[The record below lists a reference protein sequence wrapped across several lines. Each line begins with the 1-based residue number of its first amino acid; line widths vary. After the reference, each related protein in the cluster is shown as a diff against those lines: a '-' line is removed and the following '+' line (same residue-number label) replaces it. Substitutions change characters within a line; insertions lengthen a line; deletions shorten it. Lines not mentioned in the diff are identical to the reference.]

1 MKFKD
6 RLISDAFI
14 VTAELFPP
22 KGTDISVLLEKA
34 EILSKVVDAINIT
47 DNQRASMRV
56 GSLAVCKLLKDK
68 GYETILQM
76 TCRDRNR
83 IALQSDLLSASVL
96 GLENVLILSGDHTSA
111 GEYAG
116 TKSVYDLDTI
126 QLIKTAR
133 LLETGIDL
141 AGKKLKGSPSF
152 CLGAVANPTAS
163 PIDLQILML
172 EKKINSGIEFVQTQ
186 TVFDIVQFKTF
197 FDKIKPISRKKNI
210 KILPGVTVIKSV
222 SFMEFLKKLPGVNI
236 PQNIQDRIISAK
248 NPFEEGIQI
257 CSETIRELR
266 NFADGVHIM
275 AIGIEENIPDILK
288 KSGKL

>member
-6 RLISDAFI
+6 KLTTNDFI
-14 VTAELFPP
+14 ITAELFPP
-22 KGTDISVLLEKA
+22 KGTDISTLLDKA
-34 EILSKVVDAINIT
+34 DILAKVVDAINIT

-56 GSLAVCKLLKDK
+56 GSLAICKLLKDR
-68 GYETILQM
+68 GYESILQM

-111 GEYAG
+111 GEYIG

-133 LLETGIDL
+133 LLETGVDL
-141 AGKKLKGSPSF
+141 AGKKLKGSPKF

-163 PIDLQILML
+163 PLDLQLLML
-172 EKKINSGIEFVQTQ
+172 EKKINAGIEFVQTQ
-186 TVFDIVQFKTF
+186 TIFDIVQFQNF
-197 FDKIKPISRKKNI
+197 FDTIRYKNI

-222 SFMEFLKKLPGVNI
+222 AFMEFLKKLPGVNI
-236 PQNIQDRIISAK
+236 PQNIQDRILSAK
-248 NPFEEGIQI
+248 NPFDEGIQI
-257 CSETIRELR
+257 CAETIYKLR
-266 NFADGVHIM
+266 DFADGVHIM
-275 AIGIEENIPDILK
+275 AIGIEEYIPDILK
-288 KSGKL
+288 KSGKI